1 MKRLPALTYTMVAM
15 LIFVSCSLRNAVEV
29 VSFNPS
35 GSVGTLTTFTIEF
48 SKELAPA
55 DSQDKWL
62 TDEFVKFEPK
72 IPGKF
77 KWTSA
82 STLIFSPDVQLEPI
96 QNYSAEITK
105 KVLFNKD
112 LSLSTETIEFKTH
125 DFDIN
130 KVDLFW
136 THIPNQYYK
145 VSVQANL
152 QFNYP
157 INPEML
163 KNHLQIQ
170 HDGKPLTNYQIVT
183 KEKSEL
189 IAVNFGEIQQTD
201 KEQDFS
207 ITVKKG
213 LMSVFGK
220 KGLEDDRTF
229 SNKLEPIT
237 KLAITGV
244 ASGFDGTTGWIEVA
258 TTQMVDEKRI
268 KDYVRLEPW
277 KDLSFFVNDNSFRVE
292 ANLEN
297 VQDVLLKIKKG
308 MPGLYGGELEFDY
321 EQQVSFVNLEPSI
334 NFADKKGKYLMLGG
348 NKNLQVNFVNI
359 DEADIEVSQVFKN
372 NLLWFLNQNSYSY
385 EYEEDYGYNSEI
397 WTGDYG
403 KTLYEEKINLQNN
416 KNWLEKK
423 YINLNKLIGEKY
435 KGIYVVNVRSSQDR
449 WIADAKML
457 ALTDLGIIAKKSG
470 NEILIFVNSIAKA
483 EPIEG
488 VEISIISTNNQTLL
502 TGKTD
507 KEGVVRFTD
516 VKKRIEGFAPR
527 LVVAETTNDFNY
539 IDLQETFIET
549 SRYDVGGVYEYLED
563 VNTFIYSDRN
573 IYRPGETVYLSAIVR
588 NESME
593 AVKDVPVFLKIIT
606 PTGRTF
612 TEMKKIL
619 NEEGSF
625 EASFRTPDYVQTGE
639 YSAEV
644 YTGTNQLIGTY
655 KFSVEDFIPD
665 KIRLM
670 LKSEK
675 EYVFPGDLI
684 GVNID
689 AEFLF
694 GAKAAGL
701 KYESNINLRHRPF
714 VSKRFSDYDFNNSS
728 MTNPIFEEVTKDGF
742 LDANGKGR
750 VEYNVPNDVKG
761 SGIVTCYTYVN
772 VFDLTGRTVNRAASV
787 DIYPKDYFIGIKSS
801 GYYYGTNERL
811 NLKAVVVN
819 HNDNP
824 IKGFNATVKLV
835 RYEWQTILKKDGND
849 RYFYASEEKEI
860 IEWQKNMNLNGGTK
874 DISFSV
880 SRSGKYELRISKE
893 GDEEY
898 QKKSFYAYGWVSTT
912 ASSFQVDKEGRVDIV
927 FDKDKYEPGDK
938 AKILFMCPFAGKLLI
953 SFERNGVYEYRY
965 VDMENSKSVEIAV
978 PVKDEFMPNVY
989 VSATLFKKHTVDNST
1004 PFLVGHGYGSMKVE
1018 KSSNKLPVKIIAP
1031 EKIKPNT
1038 SQTIT
1043 VKTAPERNIFVTLA
1057 AVDEGILQVKNFKTP
1072 DAYGFMY
1079 AKRGL
1084 KVQSYDLYKLLLPE
1098 IIGSSSSG
1106 GGDEEMFAEMLK
1118 KRTNP
1123 ITTKRFKLFA
1133 FWSGILKTN
1142 GSGEVKVPINF
1153 PQFNGEVRLM
1163 AIAYTGA
1170 KFGSADK
1177 AMKVADD
1184 LIIEPEIPRFLAQDD
1199 SLVMPVTLINT
1210 TSSKGK
1216 ANINLKVNGPLKI
1229 LSKASQ
1235 YAEIEPN
1242 STKQV
1247 VFSLKS
1253 FSEVGSAKIILET
1266 SGMARVKEEVDIA
1279 VRPVSP
1285 YLTYTGAGTIRAGSS
1300 QSFNVPGGFLYGTQH
1315 SALTISKFPAIKF
1328 AKQLK
1333 ELVGYPHG
1341 CIEQT
1346 VSKLFPQIYFA
1357 ELAQLVA
1364 PEYYKTYNPVY
1375 YVKEGIRKI
1384 ESMQR
1389 YDGSMA
1395 YWPGGTYPN
1404 WWGSVYAAHFL
1415 LEARKAGFD
1424 VREDVLKNLLY
1435 YLQKKARERSTY
1447 EYYTYVGNK
1456 TTVLRIANKEI
1467 LYSLYVLALAGKGD
1481 ISTMN
1486 YYKSRLNL
1494 VSSDSKYLLAASYAM
1509 MGKWSSY
1516 NELLPK
1522 SYMPEITYTET
1533 GGCFDSEVRA
1543 NALMLEILLE
1553 VEPNNPQIP
1562 YIVKYLV
1569 QKIDN
1574 VYSTQENAFVFM
1586 ALGKAASSKAKN
1598 DVKVDVFVGKKN
1610 VGNYSGK
1617 DITFTDDV
1625 MNGSNVYLKGT
1636 GNGEVFYYWST
1647 EGIRVNEAVKEE
1659 DKYMRVRRIYY
1670 DYRTKA
1676 EINKGQFYQGQ
1687 LVVCKILLTGLE
1699 RSADNIVITDM
1710 LPSGFE
1716 IENPRLNVSAD
1727 LSWQIKNPIDVE
1739 YMDVRDDRLILFT
1752 KLWTGAT
1759 KEFTYLIRVVN
1770 QGRFRKPVI
1779 GAEAMYNSEYH
1790 SYNGAGMI
1798 YVMKKF

>member
-1 MKRLPALTYTMVAM
+1 MKKLLAIVFCTILT
-15 LIFVSCSLRNAVEV
+15 LIFASCGLRNAVEI

-55 DSQDKWL
+55 DSLDKWL
-62 TDEFVKFEPK
+62 TDEFIKFEPK

-96 QNYSAEITK
+96 QEYSAEITK

-112 LSLSTETIEFKTH
+112 LSLDTKTIEFKTH

-152 QFNYP
+152 HFNYP
-157 INPEML
+157 VNPDML
-163 KNHLQIQ
+163 KNHLVIQ
-170 HDGKPLTNYQIVT
+170 HDGKQLTNYQIVT
-183 KEKSEL
+183 NDKSEI

-201 KEQDFS
+201 KEQDFT
-207 ITVKKG
+207 IIVKKG
-213 LMSVFGK
+213 LVSVFGK
-220 KGLEDDRTF
+220 QGLEDDRTF

-258 TTQMVDEKRI
+258 TTQMVDEKRL
-268 KDYVRLEPW
+268 KDYVRTEPW
-277 KDLSFFVNDNSFRVE
+277 KDLSFFVNDNSFRME

-297 VQDVLLKIKKG
+297 VQDLMLKIKKG
-308 MPGLYGGELEFDY
+308 LPGLYGGELEFDF

-334 NFADKKGKYLMLGG
+334 NFADKKGKYLMMGG

-385 EYEEDYGYNSEI
+385 DYDEDYGYNSEI

-403 KTLYEEKINLQNN
+403 KTLYEEKINLKNN

-423 YINLNKLIGEKY
+423 YINLNKLIGQKY
-435 KGIYVVNVRSSQDR
+435 KGIYVVNVRSAQDR

-457 ALTDLGIIAKKSG
+457 AMTDIGIIAKKSG
-470 NEILIFVNSIAKA
+470 NEILVFVNSIAKA

-502 TGKTD
+502 SGKTD
-507 KEGVVRFTD
+507 KEGIVRFAD
-516 VKKRIEGFAPR
+516 VKKITEGFTPR
-527 LVVAETTNDFNY
+527 LVVAETKDDFNY

-549 SRYDVGGVYEYLED
+549 SRFDVGGVYEYLED

-573 IYRPGETVYLSAIVR
+573 IYRPGENVYLSAIIR
-588 NESME
+588 NDRME
-593 AVKDVPVFLKIIT
+593 IVKDIPVFLKIIT
-606 PTGRTF
+606 PSGRTF

-625 EASFRTPDYVQTGE
+625 EASFRTPEYVQTGE
-639 YSAEV
+639 YRAEV

-655 KFSVEDFIPD
+655 KFSVEDFVPD
-665 KIRLM
+665 KIRMM
-670 LKSEK
+670 LKSDK
-675 EYVFPGDLI
+675 EFAFPGDII

-694 GAKAAGL
+694 GAKASEL
-701 KYESNINLRHRPF
+701 KYESHINLRHRPF
-714 VSKRFSDYDFNNSS
+714 ASKKYPDYEFNNSS
-728 MTNPIFEEVTKDGF
+728 MTNPIFEEVSKDGY
-742 LDANGKGR
+742 LDANGKGK
-750 VEYNVPNDVKG
+750 VEYTVPKDISG

-772 VFDLTGRTVNRAASV
+772 VFDLTGRTVNRASTV
-787 DIYPKDYFIGIKSS
+787 DIYPKNYYIGLKSS

-811 NLKAVVVN
+811 NFKTAIVD
-819 HNDNP
+819 HSDKP

-835 RYEWQTILKKDGND
+835 RYEWQTVLKKDYND
-849 RYFYASEEKEI
+849 RYFYVSEEKDI
-860 IEWQKNMNLNGGTK
+860 TEWQKNMNLNGGTK

-880 SRSGKYELRISKE
+880 TKSGRYELRVSKE
-893 GDEEY
+893 GEDEY
-898 QKKSFYAYGWVSTT
+898 QKKSFYAYGWVNTT

-927 FDKDKYEPGDK
+927 FDKAQYEPGDK
-938 AKILFMCPFAGKLLI
+938 AKILFMCPFAGKLLV

-965 VDMENSKSVEIAV
+965 IEMENKSVEIAV

-1004 PFLVGHGYGSMKVE
+1004 PFLVGHGYASMKVE

-1031 EKIKPNT
+1031 DKIKPNT
-1038 SQTIT
+1038 SQIIT
-1043 VKTAPERNIFVTLA
+1043 VKTASERNIFVTLA

-1072 DAYGFMY
+1072 DPYGFMY

-1084 KVQSYDLYKLLLPE
+1084 KVESYDLYKLLLPE

-1106 GGDEEMFAEMLK
+1106 GGDDEMFAEMLK

-1142 GSGEVKVPINF
+1142 GSGEVKIPINF

-1163 AIAYTGA
+1163 AVAYSGS
-1170 KFGSADK
+1170 KFGSAEK
-1177 AMKVADD
+1177 PMKVADD

-1210 TSSKGK
+1210 TSTKGK
-1216 ANINLKVNGPLKI
+1216 ANVNVKVEGPLKI
-1229 LSKASQ
+1229 ISRASQ

-1242 STKQV
+1242 ATKQV
-1247 VFSLKS
+1247 VFALKS
-1253 FSEVGSAKIILET
+1253 YSEIGTAKIVIET
-1266 SGMARVKEEVDIA
+1266 NGMAKVKEDIDIS

-1285 YLTYTGAGTIRAGSS
+1285 FLTYTGAGTIKGGAS
-1300 QSFNVPGGFLYGTQH
+1300 QSFNVPGGFLYGTQN
-1315 SALTISKFPAIKF
+1315 STLTISKFPAVKF
-1328 AKQLK
+1328 AKQLR

-1346 VSKLFPQIYFA
+1346 ISKLFPQIYFA
-1357 ELAQLVA
+1357 ELSQLVA
-1364 PEYYKTYNPVY
+1364 PDYFKTYNPVY
-1375 YVKEGIRKI
+1375 YVKEGIRKV
-1384 ESMQR
+1384 EAMQM

-1415 LEARKAGFD
+1415 LEAKKAGFD
-1424 VREDVLKNLLY
+1424 VKDDVLKNLLY

-1447 EYYTYVGNK
+1447 EYYTYIGNK
-1456 TTVLRIANKEI
+1456 TTVIKIANKEI

-1486 YYKSRLNL
+1486 YYKSRINL
-1494 VSSDSKYLLAASYAM
+1494 VSADSKYLLAGAFAL

-1522 SYMPEITYTET
+1522 NYKPEYTYRES
-1533 GGCFDSEVRA
+1533 GGCFDSEIRA

-1598 DVKVDVFVGKKN
+1598 DVKVEVFIGKKN
-1610 VGNYSGK
+1610 IGNYTGK
-1617 DITFTDDV
+1617 DLTLTDGV
-1625 MNGSNVYLKGT
+1625 MNGASIYLKGT
-1636 GNGEVFYYWST
+1636 GNGEVFYFWST
-1647 EGIRVNEAVKEE
+1647 EGIKANSFVKEE
-1659 DKYMRVRRIYY
+1659 DMYMRVRRNYY
-1670 DYRTKA
+1670 DYRTKG
-1676 EINKGQFYQGQ
+1676 EISNNQFYQGQ
-1687 LVVCKILLTGLE
+1687 LIVCKISLTGLE
-1699 RSADNIVITDM
+1699 RSAENIVITDM

-1716 IENPRLNVSAD
+1716 IENPRLSVSAD
-1727 LSWQIKNPIDVE
+1727 LSWQNKNPMNVD
-1739 YMDVRDDRLILFT
+1739 YMDVRDDRMILFT

-1779 GAEAMYNSEYH
+1779 GAEAMYNPEYH

-1798 YVMKKF
+1798 NVARK